1 MPLRLMGETPMLRK
15 KAEVAISY
23 HEGTPRPVE
32 GSSPIRNPKSQ
43 IPNPKSQIRNP
54 QSAIPNHYCPV
65 KGLRF

>member
-32 GSSPIRNPKSQ
+32 GSSPIRNPKSLL
-43 IPNPKSQIRNP
+43 SR
-54 QSAIPNHYCPV
+54 
-65 KGLRF
+65 